1 MPTRISS
8 RSGVSLTTSLACVL
22 ALASCGTDRQAAVRD
37 SRSAEPPDAGR
48 AISAHYT
55 LPEGEIGLPR
65 VRVTTAGPDLI
76 RFEWDILEDVPPT
89 HWLVIYDGERLF
101 AHLTDFEDP
110 YQLYDS
116 PDDFGGLFYDYVR
129 SWVLLPGSARLA
141 EACPD
146 AQRLGTQSILGRAAV
161 GYRCGRS
168 HAEMVTAREMWVD
181 RTTGLVLQAGRLVAD
196 QVDPDPPIDASTFST
211 TPPEGVQVR
220 HFPAR

>member
-1 MPTRISS
+1 MPTRISR
-8 RSGVSLTTSLACVL
+8 RSGVSLATSCVCVL
-22 ALASCGTDRQAAVRD
+22 ALASCGSDSQVTVGD
-37 SRSAEPPDAGR
+37 SRRAEGASPGR

-101 AHLTDFEDP
+101 AHLTDFEDS

-116 PDDFGGLFYDYVR
+116 PEEFGGLFYDYVR
-129 SWVLLPGSARLA
+129 SWVLLPGSARLV
-141 EACPD
+141 EACP
-146 AQRLGTQSILGRAAV
+146 AAERLGTRSILGRTAV
-161 GYRCGRS
+161 GYRCGPSR
-168 HAEMVTAREMWVD
+168 AEMVTARQMWVD
-181 RTTGLVLQAGRLVAD
+181 RTTGLVLQAGRVVAD
-196 QVDPDPPIDASTFST
+196 QVDPHPQIDSSTFST
-211 TPPEGVQVR
+211 TPPHGVEVR